1 MKRKLLLKILILTIL
16 AGTLMGRGRI
26 GENEDF
32 AHGGKGS
39 TEIKEETLYDDGNTS
54 YLFRVEG
61 KYFQKYDGSE
71 FKDYY
76 IKGVNIGSSKPNT
89 FPGELGVTED
99 EYLKWFEQIGEM
111 HTNTI
116 RVYTVLMP
124 AFYSALYKYNTTH
137 DEKIYLFQGCWYNED
152 LISETQDA
160 FSDIKDVKKDL
171 RNLVNIIHGN
181 AKVEKRVGHAYGNY
195 TRDISK
201 YVIGWILG
209 IESDQSLVEGTRD
222 ANKHV
227 TSYSG
232 DYLSCEKVEPY
243 EVFWCEIGD
252 YALKYED
259 EKYHMQRPVSYS
271 NWPTA
276 DVMKHP
282 NEPLSKEDAISLTVD
297 DLNAQNKFKTGIFAS
312 YHVYSY
318 YPNFMFSEEPYC
330 SYKDESGKINTYL
343 GYLKNLI
350 AHNKCPVLIA
360 EFGIPA
366 SRGVT
371 HVNPITGFNQGGVS
385 ARQQGE
391 MLVSMFKDIK
401 KSKCA
406 GGLVFVWEDEW
417 FKRTWNTM
425 DYTNS
430 DYRAYWNDVQTSEQH
445 FGLAEYISTEC
456 DLIPVLD
463 GELDEWSKKDIIFEK
478 NDTKIYVKC
487 DSTYV
492 YIAIQDKKAD
502 FDKKGNNLYFDINP
516 NTGCGNYGD
525 IKLSSDADFILHIE
539 GKNKTRLLVDP
550 DSDSYV
556 RAEPDWEKLNLVKDK
571 KDSFHRIYLIT
582 DKSLLYPQT
591 KKRLPVQKSETG
603 LLHFGKVDVDDDIGD
618 VLTDFYYKKH
628 VFEVRIPW
636 GLLGFSAPSVKEI
649 NYFSKNTTLKVDGIN
664 IGYISA
670 NKNIGEKQFKW
681 DSWEHASYRHH
692 LRQSYYILQEYLET
706 IDTVH

>member
-89 FPGELGVTED
+89 FPGELGVT
-99 EYLKWFEQIGEM
+99 
-111 HTNTI
+111 
-116 RVYTVLMP
+116 
-124 AFYSALYKYNTTH
+124 
-137 DEKIYLFQGCWYNED
+137 
-152 LISETQDA
+152 QDA

-171 RNLVNIIHGN
+171 RDLVNIIHGN

-649 NYFSKNTTLKVDGIN
+649 NYSSKNITLKVDGIN

>member
-89 FPGELGVTED
+89 FPGELGVT
-99 EYLKWFEQIGEM
+99 
-111 HTNTI
+111 
-116 RVYTVLMP
+116 
-124 AFYSALYKYNTTH
+124 
-137 DEKIYLFQGCWYNED
+137 
-152 LISETQDA
+152 QDA

-171 RNLVNIIHGN
+171 RDLVNIIHGN

-571 KDSFHRIYLIT
+571 KDSFHQIYLIT

-649 NYFSKNTTLKVDGIN
+649 NYSSKNTTLKVDGIN

>member
-89 FPGELGVTED
+89 FPGELGVT
-99 EYLKWFEQIGEM
+99 
-111 HTNTI
+111 
-116 RVYTVLMP
+116 
-124 AFYSALYKYNTTH
+124 
-137 DEKIYLFQGCWYNED
+137 
-152 LISETQDA
+152 QDA

-171 RNLVNIIHGN
+171 RDLVNIIHGN
-181 AKVEKRVGHAYGNY
+181 AKVEKRVGHAYGTY

-318 YPNFMFSEEPYC
+318 YPNFMFSEESYC

-343 GYLKNLI
+343 GYLKDLI

-385 ARQQGE
+385 ARQHGE

-539 GKNKTRLLVDP
+539 EKNKTRLLVDP

-571 KDSFHRIYLIT
+571 KDSFHQIYLIT

-649 NYFSKNTTLKVDGIN
+649 NYSSKNTTLKVDGIN

>member
-89 FPGELGVTED
+89 FPGELGVT
-99 EYLKWFEQIGEM
+99 
-111 HTNTI
+111 
-116 RVYTVLMP
+116 
-124 AFYSALYKYNTTH
+124 
-137 DEKIYLFQGCWYNED
+137 
-152 LISETQDA
+152 QDA

-171 RNLVNIIHGN
+171 RDLVNIIHGN
-181 AKVEKRVGHAYGNY
+181 AKVEKRVGHAYGTY

-318 YPNFMFSEEPYC
+318 YPNFMFSEESYC

-343 GYLKNLI
+343 GYLKDLI

-385 ARQQGE
+385 ARQHGE

-649 NYFSKNTTLKVDGIN
+649 NYSSKNTTLKVDGIN

>member
-89 FPGELGVTED
+89 FPGELGVT
-99 EYLKWFEQIGEM
+99 
-111 HTNTI
+111 
-116 RVYTVLMP
+116 
-124 AFYSALYKYNTTH
+124 
-137 DEKIYLFQGCWYNED
+137 
-152 LISETQDA
+152 QDA

-171 RNLVNIIHGN
+171 RDLVNIIHGN
-181 AKVEKRVGHAYGNY
+181 AKVEKRVGHAYGTY

-271 NWPTA
+271 NWPMA

-318 YPNFMFSEEPYC
+318 YPNFMFSEESYC

-343 GYLKNLI
+343 GYLKDLI

-385 ARQQGE
+385 ARQHGE

-571 KDSFHRIYLIT
+571 KDSFHQIYLIT

-649 NYFSKNTTLKVDGIN
+649 NYSSKNTTLKVDGIN

>member
-89 FPGELGVTED
+89 FPGELGVT
-99 EYLKWFEQIGEM
+99 
-111 HTNTI
+111 
-116 RVYTVLMP
+116 
-124 AFYSALYKYNTTH
+124 
-137 DEKIYLFQGCWYNED
+137 
-152 LISETQDA
+152 QDA

-171 RNLVNIIHGN
+171 RDLVNIIHGN
-181 AKVEKRVGHAYGNY
+181 AKVEKRVGHAYGTY

-318 YPNFMFSEEPYC
+318 YPNFMFSEESYC

-343 GYLKNLI
+343 GYLKDLI

-385 ARQQGE
+385 ARQHGE

-539 GKNKTRLLVDP
+539 EKNKTRLLVDP

-571 KDSFHRIYLIT
+571 KDSFHQIYLIT

-649 NYFSKNTTLKVDGIN
+649 NYSSKNTTLKVDGIN
-664 IGYISA
+664 IGYILA

>member
-99 EYLKWFEQIGEM
+99 
-111 HTNTI
+111 
-116 RVYTVLMP
+116 
-124 AFYSALYKYNTTH
+124 
-137 DEKIYLFQGCWYNED
+137 
-152 LISETQDA
+152 A

-171 RNLVNIIHGN
+171 RDLVNIIHGN

-571 KDSFHRIYLIT
+571 KDSFHQIYLIT

-636 GLLGFSAPSVKEI
+636 GLFGFSAPSVKEI
-649 NYFSKNTTLKVDGIN
+649 NYSSKNTTLKVDGIN

>member
-89 FPGELGVTED
+89 FPGELGVT
-99 EYLKWFEQIGEM
+99 
-111 HTNTI
+111 
-116 RVYTVLMP
+116 
-124 AFYSALYKYNTTH
+124 
-137 DEKIYLFQGCWYNED
+137 
-152 LISETQDA
+152 QDA

-171 RNLVNIIHGN
+171 RDLVNIIHGN

-195 TRDISK
+195 TRNISK

-343 GYLKNLI
+343 GYLKDLI

-391 MLVSMFKDIK
+391 MPVSMFKDIK

-649 NYFSKNTTLKVDGIN
+649 NYSSKNTTLKVDGIN

>member
-89 FPGELGVTED
+89 FPGELGVT
-99 EYLKWFEQIGEM
+99 
-111 HTNTI
+111 
-116 RVYTVLMP
+116 
-124 AFYSALYKYNTTH
+124 
-137 DEKIYLFQGCWYNED
+137 
-152 LISETQDA
+152 QDA

-171 RNLVNIIHGN
+171 RDLMNIIHGN

-312 YHVYSY
+312 YHVYLY

-649 NYFSKNTTLKVDGIN
+649 NYSSKNTTLKVDGIN

-681 DSWEHASYRHH
+681 GSWEHASYRHH

>member
-89 FPGELGVTED
+89 FPGELGVT
-99 EYLKWFEQIGEM
+99 
-111 HTNTI
+111 
-116 RVYTVLMP
+116 
-124 AFYSALYKYNTTH
+124 
-137 DEKIYLFQGCWYNED
+137 
-152 LISETQDA
+152 QDA

-171 RNLVNIIHGN
+171 RDLVNIIHGN
-181 AKVEKRVGHAYGNY
+181 AKVEKRVGHAYGTY

-276 DVMKHP
+276 DIVKHP

-318 YPNFMFSEEPYC
+318 YPNFMFSEESYC

-343 GYLKNLI
+343 GYLKDLI

-385 ARQQGE
+385 ARQHGE

-571 KDSFHRIYLIT
+571 KDSFHQIYLIT

-649 NYFSKNTTLKVDGIN
+649 NYSSKNTTLKVDGIN

>member
-89 FPGELGVTED
+89 FPGELGVT
-99 EYLKWFEQIGEM
+99 
-111 HTNTI
+111 
-116 RVYTVLMP
+116 
-124 AFYSALYKYNTTH
+124 
-137 DEKIYLFQGCWYNED
+137 
-152 LISETQDA
+152 QDA

-171 RNLVNIIHGN
+171 RDLVNIIHGN
-181 AKVEKRVGHAYGNY
+181 AKVEKRVGHAYGTY

-649 NYFSKNTTLKVDGIN
+649 NYSSKNTTLKVDGIN

-692 LRQSYYILQEYLET
+692 LRQSYYILQEYLKT

>member
-99 EYLKWFEQIGEM
+99 
-111 HTNTI
+111 
-116 RVYTVLMP
+116 
-124 AFYSALYKYNTTH
+124 
-137 DEKIYLFQGCWYNED
+137 
-152 LISETQDA
+152 A

-171 RNLVNIIHGN
+171 RDLVNIIHGN

-571 KDSFHRIYLIT
+571 KDSFHQIYLIT

-618 VLTDFYYKKH
+618 VLTGFYYKKH

-649 NYFSKNTTLKVDGIN
+649 NYSSKNTTLKVDGIN

>member
-89 FPGELGVTED
+89 FPGELGVT
-99 EYLKWFEQIGEM
+99 
-111 HTNTI
+111 
-116 RVYTVLMP
+116 
-124 AFYSALYKYNTTH
+124 
-137 DEKIYLFQGCWYNED
+137 
-152 LISETQDA
+152 QDA

-171 RNLVNIIHGN
+171 RDLVNIIHGN

-343 GYLKNLI
+343 GYLKDLI

-649 NYFSKNTTLKVDGIN
+649 NYSSKNTTLKVDGIN

>member
-89 FPGELGVTED
+89 FPGELGVT
-99 EYLKWFEQIGEM
+99 
-111 HTNTI
+111 
-116 RVYTVLMP
+116 
-124 AFYSALYKYNTTH
+124 
-137 DEKIYLFQGCWYNED
+137 
-152 LISETQDA
+152 QDA

-171 RNLVNIIHGN
+171 RDLVNIIHGN
-181 AKVEKRVGHAYGNY
+181 AKVEKRVGHAYGTY

-318 YPNFMFSEEPYC
+318 YPNFMFSEESYC

-343 GYLKNLI
+343 GYLKDLI

-385 ARQQGE
+385 ARQHGE

-571 KDSFHRIYLIT
+571 KDSFHQIYLIT

-649 NYFSKNTTLKVDGIN
+649 NYSSKNTTLKVDGIN

>member
-89 FPGELGVTED
+89 FPGELGVT
-99 EYLKWFEQIGEM
+99 
-111 HTNTI
+111 
-116 RVYTVLMP
+116 
-124 AFYSALYKYNTTH
+124 
-137 DEKIYLFQGCWYNED
+137 
-152 LISETQDA
+152 QDA

-171 RNLVNIIHGN
+171 RDLVNIIHGN

-282 NEPLSKEDAISLTVD
+282 NEPLSKENAISLTVD

-649 NYFSKNTTLKVDGIN
+649 NYSSKNTTLKVDGIN

>member
-1 MKRKLLLKILILTIL
+1 M
-16 AGTLMGRGRI
+16 
-26 GENEDF
+26 
-32 AHGGKGS
+32 
-39 TEIKEETLYDDGNTS
+39 
-54 YLFRVEG
+54 
-61 KYFQKYDGSE
+61 
-71 FKDYY
+71 
-76 IKGVNIGSSKPNT
+76 
-89 FPGELGVTED
+89 
-99 EYLKWFEQIGEM
+99 
-111 HTNTI
+111 
-116 RVYTVLMP
+116 
-124 AFYSALYKYNTTH
+124 
-137 DEKIYLFQGCWYNED
+137 
-152 LISETQDA
+152 
-160 FSDIKDVKKDL
+160 
-171 RNLVNIIHGN
+171 NIIHGN
-181 AKVEKRVGHAYGNY
+181 AKVEKRVGHAYGTY

-343 GYLKNLI
+343 GYLKDLV

-456 DLIPVLD
+456 DPIPVLD

-591 KKRLPVQKSETG
+591 KKRLPV
-603 LLHFGKVDVDDDIGD
+603 
-618 VLTDFYYKKH
+618 
-628 VFEVRIPW
+628 
-636 GLLGFSAPSVKEI
+636 
-649 NYFSKNTTLKVDGIN
+649 
-664 IGYISA
+664 
-670 NKNIGEKQFKW
+670 
-681 DSWEHASYRHH
+681 
-692 LRQSYYILQEYLET
+692 
-706 IDTVH
+706 

>member
-89 FPGELGVTED
+89 FPGELGVT
-99 EYLKWFEQIGEM
+99 
-111 HTNTI
+111 
-116 RVYTVLMP
+116 
-124 AFYSALYKYNTTH
+124 
-137 DEKIYLFQGCWYNED
+137 
-152 LISETQDA
+152 QDA

-171 RNLVNIIHGN
+171 RDLVNIIHGN
-181 AKVEKRVGHAYGNY
+181 AKVEKRVGHAYGTY

-343 GYLKNLI
+343 GYLKDLV

-456 DLIPVLD
+456 DPIPVLD

-603 LLHFGKVDVDDDIGD
+603 LLHFGKVDVDNDIGD

-636 GLLGFSAPSVKEI
+636 GLLGFSAPSVREI
-649 NYFSKNTTLKVDGIN
+649 NYSSKNTTLKVDGIN

>member
-99 EYLKWFEQIGEM
+99 
-111 HTNTI
+111 
-116 RVYTVLMP
+116 
-124 AFYSALYKYNTTH
+124 
-137 DEKIYLFQGCWYNED
+137 
-152 LISETQDA
+152 A

-171 RNLVNIIHGN
+171 RDLVNIIHGN

-318 YPNFMFSEEPYC
+318 YPNFMFSKEPYC

-571 KDSFHRIYLIT
+571 KDSFHQIYLIT

-649 NYFSKNTTLKVDGIN
+649 NYSSKNTTLKVDGIN

>member
-89 FPGELGVTED
+89 FPGELGVT
-99 EYLKWFEQIGEM
+99 
-111 HTNTI
+111 
-116 RVYTVLMP
+116 
-124 AFYSALYKYNTTH
+124 
-137 DEKIYLFQGCWYNED
+137 
-152 LISETQDA
+152 QDA

-171 RNLVNIIHGN
+171 RDLVNIIHGN
-181 AKVEKRVGHAYGNY
+181 AKVEKRVGHAYGTY

-318 YPNFMFSEEPYC
+318 YPNFMFSEESYC

-343 GYLKNLI
+343 GYLKDLI

-385 ARQQGE
+385 ARQHGE

-571 KDSFHRIYLIT
+571 KDSFHQIYLIT

-628 VFEVRIPW
+628 VFEARIPW

-649 NYFSKNTTLKVDGIN
+649 NYSSKNTTLKVDGIN

>member
-16 AGTLMGRGRI
+16 AGTLMGRRRI

-39 TEIKEETLYDDGNTS
+39 TEIKEETLYDDGDTS

-76 IKGVNIGSSKPNT
+76 MKGVNIGSSKPNT
-89 FPGELGVTED
+89 FLGELGVTE
-99 EYLKWFEQIGEM
+99 
-111 HTNTI
+111 
-116 RVYTVLMP
+116 
-124 AFYSALYKYNTTH
+124 
-137 DEKIYLFQGCWYNED
+137 
-152 LISETQDA
+152 DA

-171 RNLVNIIHGN
+171 RDLVNIIHGN
-181 AKVEKRVGHAYGNY
+181 AKVERRVGHAYGTY

-330 SYKDESGKINTYL
+330 SYKDESGKINIYL
-343 GYLKNLI
+343 GYLKDLI

-649 NYFSKNTTLKVDGIN
+649 NYSSKNTTLKVDGIN

>member
-89 FPGELGVTED
+89 FPGELGVT
-99 EYLKWFEQIGEM
+99 
-111 HTNTI
+111 
-116 RVYTVLMP
+116 
-124 AFYSALYKYNTTH
+124 
-137 DEKIYLFQGCWYNED
+137 
-152 LISETQDA
+152 QDA

-171 RNLVNIIHGN
+171 RDLVNIIHGN
-181 AKVEKRVGHAYGNY
+181 AKVEKRVGHAYGTY

-227 TSYSG
+227 TYYSG

-318 YPNFMFSEEPYC
+318 YPNFMFSEESYC

-343 GYLKNLI
+343 GYLKDLI

-385 ARQQGE
+385 ARQHGE

-571 KDSFHRIYLIT
+571 KDSFHQIYLIT

-649 NYFSKNTTLKVDGIN
+649 NYSSKNTTLKVDGIN

>member
-89 FPGELGVTED
+89 FPGELGVT
-99 EYLKWFEQIGEM
+99 
-111 HTNTI
+111 
-116 RVYTVLMP
+116 
-124 AFYSALYKYNTTH
+124 
-137 DEKIYLFQGCWYNED
+137 
-152 LISETQDA
+152 QDA

-171 RNLVNIIHGN
+171 RDLVNIIHGN
-181 AKVEKRVGHAYGNY
+181 AKVEKRVGHAYGTY

-318 YPNFMFSEEPYC
+318 YPNFMFSEESYC

-343 GYLKNLI
+343 GYLKDLI

-385 ARQQGE
+385 ARQHGE

-571 KDSFHRIYLIT
+571 KDSFHQIYLIT

-603 LLHFGKVDVDDDIGD
+603 LLHFGKVDVYDDIGD

-649 NYFSKNTTLKVDGIN
+649 NYSSKNTTLKVDGIN

>member
-89 FPGELGVTED
+89 FPGELGVT
-99 EYLKWFEQIGEM
+99 
-111 HTNTI
+111 
-116 RVYTVLMP
+116 
-124 AFYSALYKYNTTH
+124 
-137 DEKIYLFQGCWYNED
+137 
-152 LISETQDA
+152 QDA

-171 RNLVNIIHGN
+171 RDLVNIIHGN

-195 TRDISK
+195 TRNISK

-343 GYLKNLI
+343 GYLKDLI

-539 GKNKTRLLVDP
+539 GKNKTRLLVDQ

-556 RAEPDWEKLNLVKDK
+556 RAEPNWEKLNLVKDK

-649 NYFSKNTTLKVDGIN
+649 NYSSKNTTLKVDGIN

>member
-89 FPGELGVTED
+89 FPGELGVT
-99 EYLKWFEQIGEM
+99 
-111 HTNTI
+111 
-116 RVYTVLMP
+116 
-124 AFYSALYKYNTTH
+124 
-137 DEKIYLFQGCWYNED
+137 
-152 LISETQDA
+152 QDA

-171 RNLVNIIHGN
+171 RDLVNIIHGN
-181 AKVEKRVGHAYGNY
+181 AKVEKRVGHAYGTY

-318 YPNFMFSEEPYC
+318 YPNFMFSEESYC

-343 GYLKNLI
+343 GYLKDLI

-385 ARQQGE
+385 ARQHGE

-525 IKLSSDADFILHIE
+525 IKLSSDE
-539 GKNKTRLLVDP
+539 
-550 DSDSYV
+550 
-556 RAEPDWEKLNLVKDK
+556 
-571 KDSFHRIYLIT
+571 
-582 DKSLLYPQT
+582 Q
-591 KKRLPVQKSETG
+591 
-603 LLHFGKVDVDDDIGD
+603 
-618 VLTDFYYKKH
+618 
-628 VFEVRIPW
+628 
-636 GLLGFSAPSVKEI
+636 
-649 NYFSKNTTLKVDGIN
+649 
-664 IGYISA
+664 
-670 NKNIGEKQFKW
+670 
-681 DSWEHASYRHH
+681 
-692 LRQSYYILQEYLET
+692 
-706 IDTVH
+706 

>member
-1 MKRKLLLKILILTIL
+1 MKRKLLLKILILMIL

-89 FPGELGVTED
+89 FPGELGVT
-99 EYLKWFEQIGEM
+99 
-111 HTNTI
+111 
-116 RVYTVLMP
+116 
-124 AFYSALYKYNTTH
+124 
-137 DEKIYLFQGCWYNED
+137 
-152 LISETQDA
+152 QDA

-171 RNLVNIIHGN
+171 RDLVNIIHGN
-181 AKVEKRVGHAYGNY
+181 AKVEKRVGHAYGTY

-318 YPNFMFSEEPYC
+318 YPNFMFSEESYC

-343 GYLKNLI
+343 GYLKDLI

-385 ARQQGE
+385 ARQHGE

-571 KDSFHRIYLIT
+571 KDSFHQIYLIT

-649 NYFSKNTTLKVDGIN
+649 NYSSKNTTLKVDGIN

>member
-99 EYLKWFEQIGEM
+99 
-111 HTNTI
+111 
-116 RVYTVLMP
+116 
-124 AFYSALYKYNTTH
+124 
-137 DEKIYLFQGCWYNED
+137 
-152 LISETQDA
+152 A

-171 RNLVNIIHGN
+171 RDLVNIIHGN

-571 KDSFHRIYLIT
+571 KDSFHQIYLIT

-649 NYFSKNTTLKVDGIN
+649 NYSSKNTTLKVDGIN

>member
-89 FPGELGVTED
+89 FPGELGVT
-99 EYLKWFEQIGEM
+99 
-111 HTNTI
+111 
-116 RVYTVLMP
+116 
-124 AFYSALYKYNTTH
+124 
-137 DEKIYLFQGCWYNED
+137 
-152 LISETQDA
+152 QDA
-160 FSDIKDVKKDL
+160 FSDIRDVKKDL
-171 RNLVNIIHGN
+171 RDLVNIIHGN

-343 GYLKNLI
+343 GYLKDLV

-456 DLIPVLD
+456 DPIPVLD
-463 GELDEWSKKDIIFEK
+463 GELDEWSKKDINFEK

-636 GLLGFSAPSVKEI
+636 GLLGFSAPSVREI
-649 NYFSKNTTLKVDGIN
+649 NYSSKNTTLKVDGIN

-681 DSWEHASYRHH
+681 DSWEHASYWHH

>member
-89 FPGELGVTED
+89 FPGELGVT
-99 EYLKWFEQIGEM
+99 
-111 HTNTI
+111 
-116 RVYTVLMP
+116 
-124 AFYSALYKYNTTH
+124 
-137 DEKIYLFQGCWYNED
+137 
-152 LISETQDA
+152 QDA

-171 RNLVNIIHGN
+171 RDLVNIIHGN
-181 AKVEKRVGHAYGNY
+181 AKVEKRVGHAYGTY

-318 YPNFMFSEEPYC
+318 YPNFMFSEESDC

-343 GYLKNLI
+343 GYLKDLI

-385 ARQQGE
+385 ARQHGE

-539 GKNKTRLLVDP
+539 EKNKTRLLVDP

-571 KDSFHRIYLIT
+571 KDSFHQIYLIT

-649 NYFSKNTTLKVDGIN
+649 NYSSKNTTLKVDGIN
-664 IGYISA
+664 IGYILA

>member
-71 FKDYY
+71 FNDYY

-99 EYLKWFEQIGEM
+99 
-111 HTNTI
+111 
-116 RVYTVLMP
+116 
-124 AFYSALYKYNTTH
+124 
-137 DEKIYLFQGCWYNED
+137 
-152 LISETQDA
+152 A

-171 RNLVNIIHGN
+171 RDLVNIIHGN
-181 AKVEKRVGHAYGNY
+181 AKVERRVGHAYGNY

-318 YPNFMFSEEPYC
+318 
-330 SYKDESGKINTYL
+330 
-343 GYLKNLI
+343 
-350 AHNKCPVLIA
+350 
-360 EFGIPA
+360 
-366 SRGVT
+366 
-371 HVNPITGFNQGGVS
+371 
-385 ARQQGE
+385 
-391 MLVSMFKDIK
+391 
-401 KSKCA
+401 
-406 GGLVFVWEDEW
+406 
-417 FKRTWNTM
+417 
-425 DYTNS
+425 
-430 DYRAYWNDVQTSEQH
+430 
-445 FGLAEYISTEC
+445 
-456 DLIPVLD
+456 
-463 GELDEWSKKDIIFEK
+463 
-478 NDTKIYVKC
+478 
-487 DSTYV
+487 
-492 YIAIQDKKAD
+492 
-502 FDKKGNNLYFDINP
+502 
-516 NTGCGNYGD
+516 
-525 IKLSSDADFILHIE
+525 
-539 GKNKTRLLVDP
+539 
-550 DSDSYV
+550 
-556 RAEPDWEKLNLVKDK
+556 
-571 KDSFHRIYLIT
+571 
-582 DKSLLYPQT
+582 
-591 KKRLPVQKSETG
+591 
-603 LLHFGKVDVDDDIGD
+603 
-618 VLTDFYYKKH
+618 
-628 VFEVRIPW
+628 
-636 GLLGFSAPSVKEI
+636 
-649 NYFSKNTTLKVDGIN
+649 
-664 IGYISA
+664 
-670 NKNIGEKQFKW
+670 
-681 DSWEHASYRHH
+681 
-692 LRQSYYILQEYLET
+692 
-706 IDTVH
+706 

>member
-89 FPGELGVTED
+89 FPGELGVT
-99 EYLKWFEQIGEM
+99 
-111 HTNTI
+111 
-116 RVYTVLMP
+116 
-124 AFYSALYKYNTTH
+124 
-137 DEKIYLFQGCWYNED
+137 
-152 LISETQDA
+152 QDA

-171 RNLVNIIHGN
+171 RDLVNIIHGN
-181 AKVEKRVGHAYGNY
+181 AKVEKRVGHAYGTY

-209 IESDQSLVEGTRD
+209 IVSDQSLVEGTRD

-649 NYFSKNTTLKVDGIN
+649 NYSSKNTTLKVDGIN

-692 LRQSYYILQEYLET
+692 LRQSYYILKEYLET